1 MLCRWRKA
9 KYSST
14 KEIFWAQKVYA
25 TCDFFVSLG
34 KQKNVDMLGC
44 QKMHCQWLCQTGRQ
58 RGAENEHR
66 ERGNLKKRNLLSW
79 ELEMEF
85 LIPLFISR
93 FSNILPNLKSTT
105 EQHFLYICS
114 INLGFLNSNA
124 TQRQLII
131 GRRWAKYRDLS
142 VASRSI
148 IIFDTLTNHDIL
160 R

>member
-1 MLCRWRKA
+1 MTDEGKLSRAPRKKSLGA
-9 KYSST
+9 ES
-14 KEIFWAQKVYA
+14 IRNMR
-25 TCDFFVSLG
+25 FFRISLG

-44 QKMHCQWLCQTGRQ
+44 QKMHCQSLCQTGRQ
-58 RGAENEHR
+58 RGAGNEHR
-66 ERGNLKKRNLLSW
+66 ERGKMKKRNLLSW
-79 ELEMEF
+79 ELEIEF

-105 EQHFLYICS
+105 AQHFLYISS

-124 TQRQLII
+124 TQRQLIII

-148 IIFDTLTNHDIL
+148 IIFETLTNHDIFW
-160 R
+160 